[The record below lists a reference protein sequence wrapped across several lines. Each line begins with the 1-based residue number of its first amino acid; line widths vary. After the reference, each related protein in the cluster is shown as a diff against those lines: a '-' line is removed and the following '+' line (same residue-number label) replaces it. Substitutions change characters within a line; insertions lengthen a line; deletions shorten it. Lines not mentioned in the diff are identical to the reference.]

1 MNDPIITQHI
11 VMKSKPKKTLEQLKR
26 DLQVLTKEEMQR
38 IKGGRP
44 AVRFSTRRFARCGGR
59 LPQ

>member
-1 MNDPIITQHI
+1 
-11 VMKSKPKKTLEQLKR
+11 MKSKPKKTLDQLKH

-44 AVRFSTRRFARCGGR
+44 PVRFSTRWFIRCSGKV
-59 LPQ
+59 PQ